1 MNNLGCFKWVIL
13 LYVNVKTATIFIAIL
28 SFLQNDEVIDVA
40 EPVCTARV
48 AKGSQELRG
57 FPERRSFSGKP
68 GTDPFRQTRMV
79 DHPSEDSTL

>member
-1 MNNLGCFKWVIL
+1 MCKCLNCHSFYSHFVIS
-13 LYVNVKTATIFIAIL
+13 T
-28 SFLQNDEVIDVA
+28 NDEVIDVA

-57 FPERRSFSGKP
+57 FPDRRSFSGKP
-68 GTDPFRQTRMV
+68 GTDPFRQTTMV